1 MSILK
6 PIASR
11 PASLTEMVQDA
22 IRDAIVSRRLSPGDR
37 ITEAAL
43 AKQLEVSKTPVREAL
58 LKLEY
63 IGLIESDGGRGGRI
77 ITPSL
82 ESIRAAYQVRI
93 GLETQGARILAE
105 SDGRRTGDAR
115 AHAEACLR
123 AAEVDDRSGFREYD
137 RKFHM
142 SLAEATGNPLLERL
156 IHDAFDLTWTL
167 RDREVPVTDDSLNCA
182 HQHIDVM
189 VAIEASQPDQAD
201 NAMRRHIENVQDLVL
216 TTFSEQLAN
225 ARNFTPA
232 IG

>member
-1 MSILK
+1 MTILK

-22 IRDAIVSRRLSPGDR
+22 IREAIISRNLSPGDR

-82 ESIRAAYQVRI
+82 ESIRSAYEVRI
-93 GLETQGARILAE
+93 GLEVQVARLLAE
-105 SDGRRTGDAR
+105 RKDPEQVSEAR
-115 AHAEACLR
+115 GYAERCLAGAEAGDR
-123 AAEVDDRSGFREYD
+123 AQFRDYD
-137 RKFHM
+137 RRFH
-142 SLAEATGNPLLERL
+142 LALAAASDNILLERF

-167 RDREVPVTDDSLNCA
+167 RDREVPVMDDSLLCA
-182 HQHIDVM
+182 QQHM
-189 VAIEASQPDQAD
+189 KALGAIESGDIESAD
-201 NAMRRHIENVQDLVL
+201 DEMRAHIETVLDLVIKE
-216 TTFSEQLAN
+216 FQAQG
-225 ARNFTPA
+225 R
-232 IG
+232 G